1 VIAPNL
7 KWDEEELPATD
18 ILGARLRAK
27 FYGAQ
32 VITYRKFLL
41 SILQLSPNEKI
52 KPDVVQYAI
61 RCIKA
66 LIKSTM
72 AFHGLGDP
80 GSKRLLV
87 TNIWGTAH
95 ACVVF
100 FRLHSAMNVLTG
112 HRQWGN
118 VLTLQAAYLNPILRN
133 FVDAQVLQDLL
144 TKTLAFLSL
153 HSQRSSAL
161 FTDYQILQHTGR
173 ETGMPVE
180 IEPVS

>member
-1 VIAPNL
+1 
-7 KWDEEELPATD
+7 
-18 ILGARLRAK
+18 
-27 FYGAQ
+27 
-32 VITYRKFLL
+32 
-41 SILQLSPNEKI
+41 
-52 KPDVVQYAI
+52 
-61 RCIKA
+61 
-66 LIKSTM
+66 M
-72 AFHGLGDP
+72 
-80 GSKRLLV
+80 
-87 TNIWGTAH
+87 
-95 ACVVF
+95 F

-118 VLTLQAAYLNPILRN
+118 VLTLQATYLNPILRN

-173 ETGMPVE
+173 ETGMLVE